1 VRRAAQ
7 TGDHDA
13 RLKEAALL
21 TIHQLEVFAAVVAE
35 GSFSA
40 AARRLGLTQ
49 PAVSLQ
55 VRGLEEHF
63 GHTLLAR
70 SGRAVRLTDA
80 GQLAHAH
87 ALRLLSQ
94 LSDLESAMR
103 SEDQGPAGRLQ
114 VGSSTT
120 PGECLLPPLLAAFHA
135 RYPQVQLSVEVT
147 DTTIVLD
154 RLVKHQYDVGLVGGI
169 AHTERL
175 EFLPFAADE
184 LVLVAPPGHP
194 LASRGAVSPDELRH
208 YPFVLREEG
217 SGTRAAAERAL
228 ERVGLTG
235 LPVATVLGS
244 GEAVKRAVAAGVG
257 LAFISGCSLREYD
270 APGLVVVPVRGVALR
285 RQLYVALDRERPPG
299 RLAAAFRDWLLA
311 PDAQRLLAAQ
321 AHVEAAVTAA
331 AC

>member
-1 VRRAAQ
+1 
-7 TGDHDA
+7 
-13 RLKEAALL
+13 
-21 TIHQLEVFAAVVAE
+21 VFTAVVAE

-55 VRGLEEHF
+55 VRGLEDHF
-63 GHTLLAR
+63 GHTLLER

-87 ALRLLSQ
+87 ALQVLSLLT
-94 LSDLESAMR
+94 DMESAIL
-103 SEDQGPAGRLQ
+103 SEGEGPAGRLH

-120 PGECLLPPLLAAFHA
+120 PGECLLPPLLAAFGT
-135 RYPQVQLSVEVT
+135 RYPQVQLTVEVT
-147 DTTIVLD
+147 DTAVVLD

-175 EFLPFAADE
+175 EFMPFAADE
-184 LVLVAPPGHP
+184 LVLVAPRGHP
-194 LASRGAVSPDELRH
+194 ITALAEVSPADLRC

-228 ERVGLTG
+228 EQVGLTS

-244 GEAVKRAVAAGVG
+244 SESVKRAVVAGVG
-257 LAFISGCSLREYD
+257 LAFISGCSLSSYD
-270 APGLVVVPVRGVALR
+270 ASELTIVPVRGVVLR
-285 RQLYVALDRERPPG
+285 RQLYVALDRERSPG

-311 PDAQRLLAAQ
+311 PEAQQLLASQ
-321 AHVEAAVTAA
+321 AHVRTAA
-331 AC
+331 TTTST